1 VDARARVTV
10 VDSHQHFWDPSAA
23 TYAWMTDE
31 VASIRRRFMPDD
43 LRPLLIA
50 NGVDF
55 TVVVQARSD
64 LDETRELLRLAAAT
78 DFIAGVVGWADL
90 TSPSLADELAALQRA
105 DGGDRLVGIRHQV
118 HDEPDPGWL
127 LRDGVVRGLHH
138 VRDAGLVYDLLLR
151 PRELP
156 AALHAVRAVDG
167 LDFVI
172 DHIAKP
178 RIAAG
183 PNDQEW
189 ERGLGAFA
197 DLPNVSC
204 KLSGLVTEADWH
216 SWRIDDLAPYVE
228 RVVSWF
234 GEDRLLFGSDW
245 PVCTLAATYDEVMQ
259 TARALLPGHK
269 PFGENAI
276 EIYGLRQAS
285 PPLEGG
291 GRRGQRSTTA

>member
-23 TYAWMTDE
+23 TYSWMTDE
-31 VASIRRRFMPDD
+31 VDSIRRRFMPDD
-43 LRPLLIA
+43 LQPLLIA
-50 NGVDF
+50 NGVDL

-64 LDETRELLRLAAAT
+64 LEETRELLRLAAAT

-90 TSPSLADELAALQRA
+90 TSPALADELVSLQNA
-105 DGGDRLVGIRHQV
+105 EGGDRLVGIRHQV
-118 HDEPDPGWL
+118 HDEPDARWL
-127 LRDGVVRGLHH
+127 LRDDVLRGLHF

-156 AALHAVRAVDG
+156 AALQAVRAVDG
-167 LDFVI
+167 LRFVI

-183 PNDQEW
+183 PNDPDW
-189 ERGLGAFA
+189 ERGLAAFA
-197 DLPNVSC
+197 DLDNVGC
-204 KLSGLVTEADWH
+204 KVSGLVTEADWE

-228 RVVSWF
+228 KVVSWF
-234 GEDRLLFGSDW
+234 GEDRLLLGSDW
-245 PVCTLAATYDEVMQ
+245 PVCTLAASYDEVIQ
-259 TARALLPGHK
+259 VARTLLPGEK
-269 PFGENAI
+269 PFGANAI
-276 EIYGLRQAS
+276 EVYGLRQAS
-285 PPLEGG
+285 RG